1 VFGVETNNVSQGIE
15 DAKVTAALAI
25 TQLLQDDDVDVR
37 DDSAIIVSEA
47 LKLQAPVHHERAL
60 ELVHQ
65 FLTSQFDA
73 SALLESTLIRSL
85 SGEQSLR
92 MYYEIIKMICS

>member
-1 VFGVETNNVSQGIE
+1 MQVFSVETNKVGQGVQ

-25 TQLLQDDDVDVR
+25 TQLLQDDDIDVR
-37 DDSAIIVSEA
+37 DDSAVIVSEA
-47 LKLQAPVHHERAL
+47 LRLQAPVQHERAL

-65 FLTSQFDA
+65 FLTSQFDT
-73 SALLESTLIRSL
+73 SALLESTLTKSL

-92 MYYEIIKMICS
+92 MY